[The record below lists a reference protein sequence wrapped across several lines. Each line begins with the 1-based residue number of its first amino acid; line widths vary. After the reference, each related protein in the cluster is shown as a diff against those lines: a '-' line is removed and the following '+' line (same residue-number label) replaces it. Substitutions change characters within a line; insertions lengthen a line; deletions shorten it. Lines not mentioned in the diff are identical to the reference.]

1 MMNSIV
7 LFQSVLLRSA
17 ALQDLG
23 VMLFFA
29 GPVVAVV
36 GLVILIVGLVND
48 NKKQKKTGLTTMLV
62 GFLTAIGGFSLCTA
76 NL

>member
-1 MMNSIV
+1 MVANIL

-29 GPVVAVV
+29 GPIVAIV

-48 NKKQKKTGLTTMLV
+48 NKKQKKAGLTTMLI